1 MKAGLAL
8 LLCACLIAAAG
19 AAQAQ
24 EDNQRV
30 AYCNLTDVQ
39 VEVLSNAVRITIV
52 ADGTVDYDRYPDWT
66 AYYDYDPKRDSYTA
80 KHLRRFSILLTNA
93 RNQLGWS
100 VKDISRYP
108 FSHIEVSVPP
118 ESITGVGVVL
128 TLETFDPMYWWEVRP
143 HLSRDRR
150 RLIITGMSDRHYE
163 VGKKEEAVEKEE
175 VLRLETEPGRL
186 RLHAA
191 NVDLRLVAARLS
203 EAGQVAIAV
212 DDAVQRK
219 VTAYLEQPNAEA
231 ILRLLC
237 QAYAL
242 TMVPRDSGYYVT
254 DPFPVADDKGPS
266 PAAYGLS
273 TLHEVPLR
281 HLGARAARALLPDV
295 VVPYVRPN
303 EEANS
308 LSISG
313 PEAFAEKVA
322 SDVRRLDQPGPVLE
336 LAVDVVEF
344 LDQRLRE
351 TALYPSWR
359 AGGQEQSWDTGEGTI
374 TIETGLVPGRALA
387 LRLHALERQGKAH
400 LVTHATLRA
409 LNGQPAELFVGQE
422 KFILV
427 YERWSTAA
435 RIVPVDVGVRLNT
448 TGWTS
453 GQTAAYVDLSVRVTT
468 ILSTEPETGLPEL
481 GVREARA
488 KMLVRLGQTIA
499 IGGFTLEHA
508 SKSETTLAP
517 LADLPLIGW
526 LFRQTSEER
535 VRNRLVMLVTP
546 RVVGAEAASEGAR
559 LSKQRRLLEEGI
571 VR

>member
-1 MKAGLAL
+1 
-8 LLCACLIAAAG
+8 
-19 AAQAQ
+19 
-24 EDNQRV
+24 
-30 AYCNLTDVQ
+30 
-39 VEVLSNAVRITIV
+39 
-52 ADGTVDYDRYPDWT
+52 
-66 AYYDYDPKRDSYTA
+66 
-80 KHLRRFSILLTNA
+80 
-93 RNQLGWS
+93 
-100 VKDISRYP
+100 
-108 FSHIEVSVPP
+108 
-118 ESITGVGVVL
+118 
-128 TLETFDPMYWWEVRP
+128 
-143 HLSRDRR
+143 
-150 RLIITGMSDRHYE
+150 
-163 VGKKEEAVEKEE
+163 
-175 VLRLETEPGRL
+175 
-186 RLHAA
+186 
-191 NVDLRLVAARLS
+191 
-203 EAGQVAIAV
+203 
-212 DDAVQRK
+212 
-219 VTAYLEQPNAEA
+219 
-231 ILRLLC
+231 
-237 QAYAL
+237 
-242 TMVPRDSGYYVT
+242 
-254 DPFPVADDKGPS
+254 
-266 PAAYGLS
+266 
-273 TLHEVPLR
+273 
-281 HLGARAARALLPDV
+281 
-295 VVPYVRPN
+295 
-303 EEANS
+303 
-308 LSISG
+308 
-313 PEAFAEKVA
+313 
-322 SDVRRLDQPGPVLE
+322 VLE